1 MTIEDLYGE
10 AIPRHLREEVLD
22 EKMLYDGKVV
32 HLVRQ
37 DIKLED
43 GYEST
48 REVVLHSGG
57 VAILALT
64 EDEKVYMVRQYR
76 TAAQSAL
83 LELPAGKL
91 EPGEDPYESAIREL
105 EEECAI
111 KAQTLEPLGKFYPT
125 PGYCSEVIHL
135 YWTKDFAQGEQNL
148 DPGETLDV
156 FQVPL
161 KNLLSAIEENKIHD
175 AKTQL
180 AVLRYLQL
188 RSRK

>member
-161 KNLLSAIEENKIHD
+161 KNLLRAIEENKIHD

>member
-64 EDEKVYMVRQYR
+64 EDEK
-76 TAAQSAL
+76 
-83 LELPAGKL
+83 G
-91 EPGEDPYESAIREL
+91 
-105 EEECAI
+105 
-111 KAQTLEPLGKFYPT
+111 
-125 PGYCSEVIHL
+125 
-135 YWTKDFAQGEQNL
+135 
-148 DPGETLDV
+148 
-156 FQVPL
+156 
-161 KNLLSAIEENKIHD
+161 
-175 AKTQL
+175 
-180 AVLRYLQL
+180 
-188 RSRK
+188 

>member
-10 AIPRHLREEVLD
+10 AIPKHLREEVLD

-161 KNLLSAIEENKIHD
+161 EDLLIAVAENKIHD